1 MGRSKTRSVEQEETA
16 RREFGQFLE
25 AVKSKSYI
33 VYSDG
38 SVAGK
43 EYFGEG
49 GCGVVLTKKDE
60 AEIEIREARKVGRM
74 VDNVRCEVEGVV
86 LALELLVQRCNVDVG
101 SGVSYILTD
110 CQSAID
116 IVVNQKDYPN
126 NGPTLE
132 KIWSAI
138 EELRSLGVGVKIAWI
153 PGHAN
158 LQFNEIADQLA
169 KTGSRLE
176 VQNEEE
182 TVSDSVLRMMVKEII
197 FSSWSRMWSMAESG
211 DWTRDIIGLEAGRK
225 FVLPKDRSC
234 GMTYIRSLV
243 NNAAVR
249 DNLFR
254 FGFSEGVDCECG
266 ESRETV
272 DHVLLECK
280 LEEQSRK
287 EYIDSVGS
295 LWMNSKCKGNLNV
308 DIQLILCPSQK
319 ENLTGDLA
327 GQMLGESFKFLRK
340 LTRKL

>member
-1 MGRSKTRSVEQEETA
+1 
-16 RREFGQFLE
+16 
-25 AVKSKSYI
+25 
-33 VYSDG
+33 
-38 SVAGK
+38 
-43 EYFGEG
+43 
-49 GCGVVLTKKDE
+49 
-60 AEIEIREARKVGRM
+60 
-74 VDNVRCEVEGVV
+74 
-86 LALELLVQRCNVDVG
+86 
-101 SGVSYILTD
+101 
-110 CQSAID
+110 
-116 IVVNQKDYPN
+116 
-126 NGPTLE
+126 
-132 KIWSAI
+132 
-138 EELRSLGVGVKIAWI
+138 
-153 PGHAN
+153 
-158 LQFNEIADQLA
+158 
-169 KTGSRLE
+169 
-176 VQNEEE
+176 
-182 TVSDSVLRMMVKEII
+182 
-197 FSSWSRMWSMAESG
+197 MAESG
-211 DWTRDIIGLEAGRK
+211 DWTRDIIGLEARRK

-295 LWMNSKCKGNLNV
+295 LWMNSKCKGNLNI

-327 GQMLGESFKFLRK
+327 AQMLGESFKFLSK